1 VTHPQQHHPTIGHRA
16 QRAELVLGSNIL
28 NLHRH
33 VAFLNWTS
41 ACCIRSLANLLGSG
55 QMHSLW
61 QDFRYAIRM
70 LRKAPGFSLTITLT
84 LALGIGGN
92 TTIFNIVNTVFFRP
106 LPFTQPDRVLRL
118 FDSERGPDGHR
129 RTSTMHSQNVVAIRE
144 QNQVFDG
151 MVALSLENVTLTG
164 AAAPERLSA
173 IYQSRGWSD
182 TLGVRPILG
191 RAFTPREESQG
202 LGSSVA
208 LVSYGL
214 WQMHF
219 GGTPS
224 ILNTQMRLDGRSY
237 LIVGVMPQGF
247 SFPYDA
253 QVWIPYVVDPRE
265 RGREFAVFARMRPG
279 VTQAQAQ
286 SALDAMSGQ
295 IRKEYPDTLPSY
307 GVLAW
312 TLRQNLIDQQDGAM
326 LALISVVG
334 FLLLLACTNV
344 ANLLL
349 ARSVTRAREFAI
361 RSALGAGRARQFR
374 QVLTESVVFGISG
387 CATGLLLATWLGRYA
402 ATLIPSNIGNQLGMA
417 TLEVDGRVLTFAVLV
432 SLFASLLAGTIPALL
447 TSRGDVQSV
456 LKEGGRSGGGMG
468 RTGSK
473 LLSSFVIAETA
484 LALVL
489 LAGAG
494 LMIEN
499 FQRLQYRDLGF
510 APRQLLTM
518 VISPS
523 RINYPPG
530 PRRTGLL
537 LRVLDEVKS
546 VPGVAAAGATTVN
559 PLGGGNWGASVVIE
573 GMNDGDP
580 NVSYTINHRLIS
592 PELFHAMKIPLLRG
606 RPFTPQDDDHSARVA
621 IVSEQMAARFW
632 TKQDPLGKRLRSAR
646 PNSPWL
652 TVVGV
657 VGNVRDAGDPGDP
670 AETWYL
676 PYAQQ
681 AATPAGDDI
690 HLMIRTESDP
700 AGMVSALQHAIG
712 RVDKTI
718 AVYGVSTLDHFYSQ
732 SLERERLGA
741 RVMAFFGAFGLLL
754 ASLGI
759 YGVMAFAV
767 VQRTREI
774 GVRLALGA
782 AQKSIVTL
790 VLGRGLQ
797 LSLAGL
803 FIGALSA
810 SALNNVLAS
819 FLVEVRP
826 LEFAVI
832 ASASFILL
840 GIALFAS
847 YIPARRAARVD
858 PVFALRCE

>member
-1 VTHPQQHHPTIGHRA
+1 
-16 QRAELVLGSNIL
+16 
-28 NLHRH
+28 
-33 VAFLNWTS
+33 
-41 ACCIRSLANLLGSG
+41 
-55 QMHSLW
+55 MHSVW

-70 LRKAPGFSLTITLT
+70 LRKAPGFSLTIILT

-92 TTIFNIVNTVFFRP
+92 TTIFSVVNTVFFRP
-106 LPFTQPDRVLRL
+106 LPFTEPDRVLRL
-118 FDSERGPDGHR
+118 LDSERGPDGRR
-129 RTSTMHSQNVVAIRE
+129 RTSTMHSQNVAAIRV
-144 QNQVFDG
+144 QNQVFDA
-151 MVALSLENVTLTG
+151 MVALSAENVTLTG

-173 IYQSRGWSD
+173 IYQSEGWSGA
-182 TLGVRPILG
+182 LGVRPILG

-214 WQMHF
+214 WQTHF
-219 GGTPS
+219 GGSPS

-253 QVWIPYVVDPRE
+253 QVWIPYLVDPRE
-265 RGREFAVFARMRPG
+265 RGREYAVFARMRPG

-286 SALDAMSGQ
+286 NALDAISGN
-295 IRKEYPDTLPSY
+295 IRTEYPDTLPTY
-307 GVLAW
+307 GVVAW
-312 TLRQNLIDQQDGAM
+312 TLRQNLIDQQDGTM

-334 FLLLLACTNV
+334 FLLLLACINV

-361 RSALGAGRARQFR
+361 RSALGAGRVRQFR
-374 QVLTESVVFGISG
+374 QVLTETVLFGILG
-387 CATGLLLATWLGRYA
+387 CGAGLLLAVWLGHYA

-417 TLEVDGRVLTFAVLV
+417 TLEVDGRVLTFAALV
-432 SLFASLLAGTIPALL
+432 SLLASLLAGTVPALL

-456 LKEGGRSGGGMG
+456 LKEGGRSGGGIG
-468 RTGSK
+468 RGGCK
-473 LLSSFVIAETA
+473 LLSGFVVAETA

-494 LMIEN
+494 LMIKN

-510 APRQLLTM
+510 EPRQLLTM

-523 RINYPPG
+523 RTNYPPG
-530 PRRTGLL
+530 PRRTELL
-537 LRVLDEVKS
+537 LRVVDEVRS
-546 VPGVAAAGATTVN
+546 LPGVALAGATTVN
-559 PLGGGNWGASVVIE
+559 PLGGGNWGASVIIE
-573 GMNDGDP
+573 GMNLGDP

-592 PELFHAMKIPLLRG
+592 PELFRAMKIPLLRG
-606 RPFTPQDDDHSARVA
+606 RPFTPQDNDRSARVA

-632 TKQDPLGKRLRSAR
+632 PKQDPLGKRVRSAR

-652 TVVGV
+652 TVVGM

-690 HLMIRTESDP
+690 HLMIRTQPDP
-700 AGMVSALQHAIG
+700 MGMVSALQNAIG
-712 RVDKTI
+712 RVDKTL
-718 AVYGVSTLDHFYSQ
+718 AVYGVSALDHFYSQ

-741 RVMAFFGAFGLLL
+741 RVMVFFGTFGLLL

-782 AQKSIVTL
+782 GQKSILTL
-790 VLGRGLQ
+790 VLGRGLR
-797 LSLAGL
+797 LSLTGL
-803 FIGALSA
+803 IVGALSA
-810 SALNNVLAS
+810 AALNRVLSS

-832 ASASFILL
+832 ASASVILL
-840 GIALFAS
+840 GIALLAS

-858 PVFALRCE
+858 PVFALRSE